1 MTVSAA
7 TASTASTAATDPL
20 SKLSSNFNDF
30 LNLLMT
36 QLQNQDPTSPM
47 DTNTFTTQL
56 VQFTGVQQQINTNA
70 SLTTLIQ
77 ATQGNT
83 LLNSSTLIGQPVQV
97 TSDQLSLQNGKA
109 GISFTTPAAGPV
121 NIGIYS
127 PSGVKL
133 RDAAVTSVAGQN
145 QWSWDGKD
153 SSGTA
158 LPDGAYKVVATDS
171 SGGAVPFTVGGTATG
186 VQRDGTALK
195 VSLGSLQ
202 VDFSA
207 VQSVGTATH

>member
-7 TASTASTAATDPL
+7 TASTPAGASTDPL
-20 SKLSSNFNDF
+20 TKLSSNFNDF
-30 LNLLMT
+30 LGLLMT
-36 QLQNQDPTSPM
+36 QLKNQDPTSPM
-47 DTNTFTTQL
+47 DTNTFTTQI

-77 ATQGNT
+77 ATEGNT
-83 LLNSSTLIGQPVQV
+83 LLNSSTLVGKPVEV

-109 GISFTTPAAGPV
+109 GINFTTGTAEPV
-121 NIGIYS
+121 NIGVYS
-127 PSGVKL
+127 PAGVKL

-153 SSGTA
+153 ANGTA

-171 SGGAVPFTVGGTATG
+171 SGAAIPFTVSGTATG
-186 VQRDGTALK
+186 VQRSGTAMK

-207 VQSVGTATH
+207 VQSVGAGAH